1 MKIFSFILLVANFAI
16 CIVPSHGAV
25 TRQFHEK
32 TAKALLDP
40 ALRIASRQ
48 KIELKIDE
56 PSSRLKERSF
66 VMVEERRDAQLV
78 SISQVHS
85 LDEYL
90 SLQKK
95 EILRETWIDFLH
107 KSWGHDSTY
116 TVKEGVYIDI
126 PVKFPPAIKGIIGE
140 GASLNIRGS
149 QEINFGVRKS
159 FFLER
164 VDTETSR
171 ESPLP
176 ELLMQQR
183 LNVKLDGTVGQKVHV
198 LVDHD
203 SERLSQLDNRIRL
216 QYIGDED
223 EVIQKI
229 EAGHTSLALPGGT
242 RLIGAPP
249 KHEGLFGIQTQAKVG
264 PVDFTAIAS
273 RDQGEAESFRIS
285 GGAKLDTVKIP
296 DHQYIPNRFFII
308 EEDPQYTILDVK
320 VFKDDGIGT
329 NNSATG
335 AFVGNA
341 EFIAQGDTEKYVGWF
356 DWQPVSEQFYID
368 FKEVNQIHLSSSLG
382 RNEVLAVSYIRTAAS
397 DTDTVG
403 VFLDDYTPKDTF
415 DLKLIRPQNPVPEDL
430 TWDLN
435 LKNVYSLG
443 NVEPEDLNLRIFL
456 RNPAGGFDLD
466 IDPTS
471 NKTFL
476 NLLGLDREGTPPETL
491 PDGRV
496 DDEFIDESRGLLFF
510 PSAFP
515 FADTALTYPD
525 SIIYDTANVVNHQ
538 YLYYLQF
545 VAERSQ
551 TTFDLGKADILEGS
565 EVVRLNGR
573 VLNRDSD
580 YRIDYSFGEIEL
592 IGQAATEGA
601 LPDANVEIDFQ
612 YAPFFS
618 LTSKSLIGMRGDYAF
633 SHGRIGSSWM
643 FRSEGAPER
652 VRQRLGEES
661 TRILVGE
668 VDGQFSLQPALFT
681 RLADALPLVETEAP
695 STLTLTA
702 DAAAS
707 IPNPSVTGEGYI
719 DDMEGNLLAYD
730 LGIQRIS
737 WFFGSIPEGKRT
749 DSLGYLQWYNPW
761 QRVPLKDLEL
771 NPPEHRENEKRDFLN
786 LVFHPLNNDSTS
798 WGSISRAIS
807 LVDAQDFSQHK
818 FLELWVKGDAGVLHV
833 DMGEGIPEDA
843 FWRHKS
849 VNDSIRGVF
858 NSLDTEDKNEN
869 STLDADED
877 LGVDQAAGVDG
888 EGALN
893 DWGTDDYFYDRDGDP
908 DNYTQINGT
917 EGNNRLDTEDLDRDL
932 NLDADKSFFSF
943 TIDLTDPGND
953 FIEIDR
959 LNETGWRLYR
969 ITLDDNSIGEVGTPD
984 WQVIKYVRLWV
995 DGFSQ
1000 VDTIGIA
1007 SLDIIGNR
1015 WREGEITPL
1024 TNEWKR
1030 SDFIDTTDAMSKVE
1044 FKIETKNNERDPD
1057 YTPPFEPR
1065 RDAFGRPERE
1075 GSLVLEYKNLP
1086 PNSRGYAFFQFT
1098 REQDFTLYKT
1108 ISFYVHGPV
1117 SGNPSFSFRIGDFD
1131 RRNYY
1136 EYKMTNL
1143 GDQWYELNIPLDEF
1157 TQVRIGNPSLLR
1169 ILRMELAVENPGK
1182 FPDSGEVW
1190 INEIRLTDPR
1200 RDPGT
1205 SFNLG
1210 LSSTFGD
1217 LMNWDLSFNRE
1228 DDEYRTLNRKHPTNR
1243 ISSTIG
1249 TRSKINLNKFL
1260 PDRWGVGMPLSLSYS
1275 RGLLLPKYK
1284 TGTDILLQGAEK
1296 TKERTLTIDQSA
1308 NLSLR
1313 KQTASEN
1320 SLARILL
1327 DPFKI
1332 STSIVERKST
1342 SPTHLDTTRTT
1353 TGSISYGYSPS
1364 LPTLKPANGLEFAYF
1379 PDNIN
1384 FSSGYSRARHASISL
1399 AQTDTTTRTKTIDLR
1414 EGMTASGSGGL
1425 KPFKITSNVY
1435 SLQSN
1440 INYAIDFDRDLNHPL
1455 NKKLGGINIGEEVG
1469 RRQRVQGTFNSNIL
1483 NLVDPSFNYS
1493 TRYDENHGQDIG
1505 GLDRDLRDVGNT
1517 NTGDI
1522 RSSFNLTQFLGY
1534 FISEND
1540 TSEIQAGSP
1549 KWILKG
1555 FQSVVGKLT
1564 PPQGGFSRTR
1574 QSTFSWLKGRPDF
1587 SYQLGFSR
1595 DIGDVD
1601 QDTLTNRRDIAS
1613 TQNSYELRS
1622 GIGLGSITFNFA
1634 LRGGNY
1640 EGGHEGQKNWS
1651 ENLTWPILDLS
1662 ISGLERRLAMKRV
1675 LQTASFR
1682 TSFSTDSEKRGNF
1695 QDEVRQDPEHL
1706 SRTWKLSPS
1715 LQATWQKGITTSI
1728 STDFNKHRNESP
1740 RSLSHTKGNSQSY
1753 NLTVGYGL
1761 RSPTGIM
1768 IPLFGRVR
1776 FKSTLD
1782 LKLSTQLTQS
1792 LEKSFRADEEPIIN
1806 QHASTLTVTP
1816 SARYSFSQSLTGT
1829 LELGFKESN
1838 NKRLGHTNRDFSLNF
1853 SILFKF

>member
-1 MKIFSFILLVANFAI
+1 LGFVSPLY
-16 CIVPSHGAV
+16 GAV

-32 TAKALLDP
+32 VAKVLLDP
-40 ALRIASRQ
+40 ALGISSKQ
-48 KIELKIDE
+48 TIELKIDE

-66 VMVEERRDAQLV
+66 VMIEERRGAQLV
-78 SISQVHS
+78 SVSQVHS

-90 SLQKK
+90 LLQRK
-95 EILRETWIDFLH
+95 ETLRETWVDFLH

-116 TVKEGVYIDI
+116 TGKEGVYIDI

-164 VDTETSR
+164 VETETSR

-229 EAGHTSLALPGGT
+229 EAGHTSLSLPSGT

-264 PVDFTAIAS
+264 PVDITAIAS
-273 RDQGEAESFRIS
+273 KDQGEAESFKIS
-285 GGAKLDTVKIP
+285 GGAKLDTAKIG
-296 DHQYIPNRFFII
+296 DHLFIPNRFFVI
-308 EEDPQYTILDVK
+308 EEDPQYTISDVK
-320 VFKDDGIGT
+320 VFRDDGIGT
-329 NNSATG
+329 NNTGG
-335 AFVGNA
+335 AFTGNA
-341 EFIAQGDTEKYVGWF
+341 VFIAQGDTEKHEGHF
-356 DWQPVSEQFYID
+356 DWQPVSENFYID
-368 FKEVNQIHLSSSLG
+368 FKEVREIHLTSSLG
-382 RNEVLAVSYIRTAAS
+382 KREVLAVSYIRALRS
-397 DTDTVG
+397 DTTVKDTVG
-403 VFLDDYTPKDTF
+403 DFENIYIPGDSITYN
-415 DLKLIRPQNPVPEDL
+415 LKLICPQNPTPKNL
-430 TWDLN
+430 TWDLA

-443 NVEPEDLNLRIFL
+443 SVDPEDLNLRIFL
-456 RNPAGGFDLD
+456 RNPEGGVDLD

-471 NKTFL
+471 NTTFL
-476 NLLGLDREGTPPETL
+476 TLLGLDTEGSPPETL
-491 PDGRV
+491 PDGIIET
-496 DDEFIDESRGLLFF
+496 EFIDVTRGLLFF
-510 PSAFP
+510 PDAFP
-515 FADTALTYPD
+515 FANPVLTYPD

-538 YLYYLQF
+538 NLYYLQF

-551 TTFDLGKADILEGS
+551 TTFNLGKADILEGS

-573 VLNRDSD
+573 LLNRDTD

-592 IGQAATEGA
+592 IGGAATEGA

-618 LTSKSLIGMRGDYAF
+618 LTSKSILGMRGDYAF

-668 VDGQFSLQPALFT
+668 VDGQFSLQPTLFT
-681 RLADALPLVETEAP
+681 RIADALPLVETEAP
-695 STLTLTA
+695 SMLTLTA
-702 DAAAS
+702 DVAAS
-707 IPNPSVTGEGYI
+707 IPNPSVTGEGFI

-737 WFFGSIPEGKRT
+737 WFFGSIPEGKIT
-749 DSLGYLQWYNPW
+749 PDLGYLQWYNPW
-761 QRVPLKDLEL
+761 QRVPLKDLEV
-771 NPPEHRENEKRDFLN
+771 NPPEHRENENRDFLN
-786 LVFHPLNNDSTS
+786 LVFHPLNGDSTS
-798 WGSISRAIS
+798 WGSIAKAIS

-833 DMGEGIPEDA
+833 DIGEGIPEDA
-843 FWRHKS
+843 FWRHK
-849 VNDSIRGVF
+849 VDDVIRGKPGD
-858 NSLDTEDKNEN
+858 LDTEDENEN
-869 STLDADED
+869 STLDAGED
-877 LGVDQAAGVDG
+877 TGVDQVDG
-888 EGALN
+888 EDGVEPQGN
-893 DWGTDDYFYDRDGDP
+893 DWWTDDYFYDSDGDR

-932 NLDADKSFFSF
+932 FLDADNDFFSF
-943 TIDLTDPGND
+943 TIDLKDSSSE
-953 FIEIDR
+953 FIKIDR

-969 ITLDDNSIGEVGTPD
+969 INLNDNSIGEVGTPD
-984 WQVIKYVRLWV
+984 WQVIRYARLWV

-1000 VDTIGIA
+1000 VDSIGIA
-1007 SLDIIGNR
+1007 SLDIVGNR
-1015 WREGEITPL
+1015 WREGEITPM
-1024 TNEWKR
+1024 TNKWKK
-1030 SDFIDTTDAMSKVE
+1030 SDYKDSTAIPKLEIT
-1044 FKIETKNNERDPD
+1044 TKNNERDKD

-1075 GSLVLEYKNLP
+1075 GSLVLDYDNLP

-1108 ISFYVHGPV
+1108 LSFYVHGPD
-1117 SGNPSFSFRIGDFD
+1117 SGNPSFSFRIGDFN
-1131 RRNYY
+1131 RGNYY

-1143 GDQWYELNIPLDEF
+1143 GNQWYEINLPLTEF
-1157 TQVRIGNPSLLR
+1157 SQVRIGNPSLLK

-1182 FPDSGEVW
+1182 IPVSGEIWV
-1190 INEIRLTDPR
+1190 NEIRLTDPR

-1205 SFNLG
+1205 SMNLS
-1210 LSSTFGD
+1210 LSSSFGD
-1217 LMNWDLSFNRE
+1217 LLDWDLSFNRE

-1243 ISSTIG
+1243 VSSSIG
-1249 TRSKINLNKFL
+1249 TRSRINLNKFF
-1260 PDRWGVGMPLSLSYS
+1260 PDRWGLGMPLSLSYS
-1275 RGLLLPKYK
+1275 RGLQLPKYK
-1284 TGTDILLQGAEK
+1284 TGTDILLQGADKE
-1296 TKERTLTIDQSA
+1296 KERTLTINQSA
-1308 NLSLR
+1308 NLSLQ

-1327 DPFKI
+1327 DPFRI
-1332 STSIVERKST
+1332 SSSIVERKST
-1342 SPTHLDTTRTT
+1342 SPTHLDTTRSTS
-1353 TGSISYGYSPS
+1353 GSVSYGYSPS
-1364 LPTLKPANGLEFAYF
+1364 LPTLKPVNGLELAYF

-1384 FSSGYSRARHASISL
+1384 FSGGYSRARHAGITLS
-1399 AQTDTTTRTKTIDLR
+1399 QQGDTTQTNQAKTIELN
-1414 EGMTASGSGGL
+1414 ETMTASGSGGI

-1440 INYAIDFDRDLNHPL
+1440 INYAVDFDRDLNHPL
-1455 NKKLGGINIGEEVG
+1455 KKEIGGINVGEEVK
-1469 RRQRVQGTFNSNIL
+1469 RRQSVQGTFSSNIL

-1505 GLDRDLRDVGNT
+1505 GLDRDLRDVGNA
-1517 NTGDI
+1517 NTADI
-1522 RSSFNLTQFLGY
+1522 RSSFNLAQFLGY
-1534 FISEND
+1534 FVSEND
-1540 TSEIQAGSP
+1540 SNEIRAGSS

-1564 PPQGGFSRTR
+1564 PPQGGYSRTR
-1574 QSTFSWLKGRPDF
+1574 QSTFSWLKDRPDF

-1595 DIGDVD
+1595 DVGDVG
-1601 QDTLTNRRDIAS
+1601 QDTLTIRKDIAS
-1613 TQNSYELRS
+1613 IQNSYELRS
-1622 GIGLGSITFNFA
+1622 GIGLGSITLNFA

-1640 EGGHEGQKNWS
+1640 EGGYEGQKSWT
-1651 ENLTWPILDLS
+1651 ENLTWPSLDLT
-1662 ISGLERRLAMKRV
+1662 ISGLERRIAMKRI

-1682 TSFSTDSEKRGNF
+1682 SSFSTDSEKRGLF
-1695 QDEVRQDPEHL
+1695 QNEIRQDPDHL

-1715 LQATWQKGITTSI
+1715 IQATWKKGITTSI
-1728 STDFNKHRNESP
+1728 STDFNKHKNESP
-1740 RSLSHTKGNSQSY
+1740 QSLSHTKGNSQSY

-1761 RSPTGIM
+1761 RSPTGIK
-1768 IPLFGRVR
+1768 IPVFGRVR

-1782 LKLSTQLTQS
+1782 LKLSTQYTQS
-1792 LEKSFRADEEPIIN
+1792 LEKNFRENEEPIIN
-1806 QHASTLTVTP
+1806 QHASTLNITP
-1816 SARYSFSQSLTGT
+1816 SARYSFSQSLSGT